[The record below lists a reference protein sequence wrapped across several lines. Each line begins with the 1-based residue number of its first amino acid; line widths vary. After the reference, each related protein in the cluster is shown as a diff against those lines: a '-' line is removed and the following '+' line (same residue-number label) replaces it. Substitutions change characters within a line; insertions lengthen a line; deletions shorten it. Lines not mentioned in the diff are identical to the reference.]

1 MASLDIFNNDAFS
14 VTNLISA
21 INEIP
26 HVPTQLGASGM
37 FTESGMTSPFAFI
50 EMEGDTLNLV
60 PAAERGS
67 SGAVKDKPKRKAI
80 PFKAVH
86 LPQMGGINA
95 DEVLAVRAFGSE
107 TEVQS
112 VQALVNREL
121 ASKRQDLDVTLEWQ
135 RMGALKGQVLDA
147 DGTSVLLDLFQAFGV
162 TQQTMDV
169 ALDVAGTSVREKL
182 VQAKRLAEAYLGGLV
197 ITGWKIWSSAGFH
210 DAFVKHA
217 DVKAAYDRWQE
228 GAFLRSD
235 TRSGFEFAGVNLEE
249 YRGKVGSIDFIADG
263 EAYLVPMGVRGMF
276 QTRYAPAD
284 YMETVNTLGVP
295 YYAKQE
301 LRKFGKG
308 VDIETQ
314 SNPLM
319 INTRPRAVIKLTAA

>member
-1 MASLDIFNNDAFS
+1 MASLDIFNQDAFS
-14 VTNLISA
+14 VINMISA
-21 INEIP
+21 INETP
-26 HVPTQLGASGM
+26 HVPTQLGASGL
-37 FTESGMTSPFAFI
+37 FTESGMTNPFAFI
-50 EMEGDTLNLV
+50 EMEGETLNLV

-67 SGAVKDKPKRKAI
+67 LGATRDKAKRKVI

-95 DEVLAVRAFGSE
+95 DEVLGVRAFGSE
-107 TEVQS
+107 TEVQT
-112 VQALVNREL
+112 VQSIVNREL
-121 ASKRQDLDVTLEWQ
+121 AARRQDLDVTLEWQ

-147 DGTSVLLDLFQAFGV
+147 DGTTVLLDLYQAFGV
-162 TQQTMDV
+162 TQQSVDME
-169 ALDVAGTSVREKL
+169 LDVNGTSVREKL
-182 VQAKRLAEAYLGGLV
+182 VQNKRLIEAYLGGLV
-197 ITGWKIWSSAGFH
+197 ITGWKIWASAEFH

-235 TRSGFEFAGVNLEE
+235 TRGGFEFAGVNIEE
-249 YRGKVGSIDFIADG
+249 YRGQVGAQRFIAAG
-263 EAYLVPMGVRGMF
+263 EAYMVPLGVRNMF
-276 QTRYAPAD
+276 QTRFAPAD
-284 YMETVNTLGVP
+284 YVETVNTMGVP

-301 LRKFGKG
+301 LRTFGKG

-319 INTRPRAVIKLTAA
+319 INTRPRAVLRLTAS